1 MPYCYPTIILSI
13 LSILIIYIFYNHDGS
28 SWVTGPMFA
37 LPFIVFVIISFILC
51 KKGYNKM
58 AWLMIL
64 GAFICHIMIMS
75 GIIPIHLL
83 YNYVFTNNN
92 MYN

>member
-1 MPYCYPTIILSI
+1 MLYCYPAIILSI
-13 LSILIIYIFYNHDGS
+13 FSIFIIYQAYNVGLY
-28 SWVTGPMFA
+28 WAAGPMFA
-37 LPFIVFVIISFILC
+37 LPFIVFAIISFILC

-64 GAFICHIMIMS
+64 GSLICHIMILF

-83 YNYVFTNNN
+83 NFLFMDNE
-92 MYN
+92 

>member
-1 MPYCYPTIILSI
+1 MTYCYPAIILSI
-13 LSILIIYIFYNHDGS
+13 LSIFIIIS
-28 SWVTGPMFA
+28 SYGAGLYWAAGPMFA

-51 KKGYNKM
+51 KKGYNKI

-64 GAFICHIMIMS
+64 GSFICHIMIMA

-83 YNYVFTNNN
+83 SYLFSDDESKY
-92 MYN
+92 